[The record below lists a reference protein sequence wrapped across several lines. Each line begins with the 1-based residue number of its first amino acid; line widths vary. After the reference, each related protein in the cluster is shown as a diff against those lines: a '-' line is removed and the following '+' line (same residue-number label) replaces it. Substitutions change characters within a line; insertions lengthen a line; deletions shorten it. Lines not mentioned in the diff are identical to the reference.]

1 VYLGDAEFFHC
12 SDDGGYNDDG
22 DDPPK
27 DTIIKQ
33 EAKPLV

>member
-1 VYLGDAEFFHC
+1 VAATEATTTMVTTHRK
-12 SDDGGYNDDG
+12 
-22 DDPPK
+22 K